1 MNQRKEIIWRMFL
14 SKTGV
19 EIGGLLRSAQP
30 QVLHCASTP
39 DSIPRYLGSF
49 GYSNREQEIGVCEL
63 ASLSFPCPLSYV
75 PMDREPCN
83 LVIIIFDTHT
93 TGDYTLMVWRP
104 IENAVEVAG
113 FATFR
118 CIDAGHRF
126 SQRRDA
132 LPTSPAR

>member
-83 LVIIIFDTHT
+83 LVISYLTLILLEN
-93 TGDYTLMVWRP
+93 YTLIVWQYGLADCAQVSIDVP
-104 IENAVEVAG
+104 EQHGQAG
-113 FATFR
+113 FPRVT
-118 CIDAGHRF
+118 
-126 SQRRDA
+126 
-132 LPTSPAR
+132 LM